1 MFHLLYKYFVLYDY
15 VNIPGVG
22 HFSVER
28 HPAKID
34 VDNNIIHAPESTIKY
49 KNETDVADKGVYSF
63 LAEELNIDVVEA
75 IRQFQDFSHELK
87 NNVTSKKLVALPAF
101 GSLELVGD
109 QFAFSG
115 DTDTQTYYPAIS
127 TEKALEY
134 KEMLSD
140 EDQQASEELLE
151 HEEETATRSY
161 WWLYALILTLLGA
174 GAIAYYYFYE
184 QGYRF

>member
-1 MFHLLYKYFVLYDY
+1 MENKV
-15 VNIPGVG
+15 
-22 HFSVER
+22 
-28 HPAKID
+28 
-34 VDNNIIHAPESTIKY
+34 IHAPISVIKF
-49 KNETDVADKGVYSF
+49 KDETEVADKAFDSF

-75 IRQFQDFSHELK
+75 IRQFQNFSHELK

-109 QFAFSG
+109 QFAFRG

-140 EDQQASEELLE
+140 EDQQASDDLIE
-151 HEEETATRSY
+151 HEEVSAGRSY